1 MQYFVIGERELVLA
15 FSLVG
20 VKGAVATNRTEAI
33 DVFNRVTGKGDFVS
47 GVPVTEERAKILII
61 TEEVSVML
69 EEEVTAWQLSGKY
82 PLIVEISG
90 INGRMK
96 GKKSL
101 TETIREA
108 IGISV

>member
-1 MQYFVIGERELVLA
+1 VQYFVIGERELVLA